1 MFFDECDSLKSVTFI
16 NFIRKFSAYY
26 LKMKRSLSLIL
37 LLACSIFAQSEV
49 LTNAEIIEMAKAG
62 LGAKVILDKIKSS
75 SCDFDGSAKSL
86 IELKKAG
93 VEDEIISEIIE
104 KSKKQRERIS
114 QTDEKPK
121 ESLNYSESQPNQE
134 VKTNLTPAEILKNA
148 KTIAIKKST
157 IHPSRQNLEKAL
169 LKRDEWRKFNL
180 TLTEFELNADLIID
194 IGFVPLSW
202 ITHRYTFRV
211 FDSRSGTVLAAGET
225 TSWGSLQENL
235 AKNII
240 AAINKIN

>member
-1 MFFDECDSLKSVTFI
+1 
-16 NFIRKFSAYY
+16 
-26 LKMKRSLSLIL
+26 MKKALSIIL
-37 LLACSIFAQSEV
+37 LFVCSMFAQNEV
-49 LTNAEIIEMAKAG
+49 LTNTDIIEMAKAG
-62 LGAKVILDKIKSS
+62 LGTKVILEKIKSS
-75 SCDFDGSAKSL
+75 TCNFDGSAKSL

-93 VEDEIISEIIE
+93 VEDEVISEIIE

-114 QTDEKPK
+114 QTEEKPK
-121 ESLNYSESQPNQE
+121 EFQNYSESQPNQE

-169 LKRDEWRKFNL
+169 LKRDEWKKFNL
-180 TLTEFELNADLIID
+180 TLTEFEQNADLIID

-202 ITHRYTFRV
+202 ITHRYTFRI

-240 AAINKIN
+240 ASLKTLENE

>member
-1 MFFDECDSLKSVTFI
+1 MKKALFI
-16 NFIRKFSAYY
+16 
-26 LKMKRSLSLIL
+26 IL
-37 LLACSIFAQSEV
+37 LFVCSIFAQSEV
-49 LTNAEIIEMAKAG
+49 LTNADIIEMAKAG

-75 SCDFDGSAKSL
+75 TCEFDGSAKSL

-93 VEDEIISEIIE
+93 VEDEVISEIIE

-114 QTDEKPK
+114 QTEEKPK
-121 ESLNYSESQPNQE
+121 DLVNYSESQPNQE
-134 VKTNLTPAEILKNA
+134 VKPNLILSEILRNS
-148 KTIAIKKST
+148 KTVAIKKST

-180 TLTEFELNADLIID
+180 TITEFEQNADLIID

-202 ITHRYTFRV
+202 ITHRYTFRI

-240 AAINKIN
+240 AALNKIN

>member
-1 MFFDECDSLKSVTFI
+1 
-16 NFIRKFSAYY
+16 
-26 LKMKRSLSLIL
+26 MKRIVLIIL
-37 LLACSIFAQSEV
+37 LFACPIFAQSEI
-49 LTNAEIIEMAKAG
+49 LTNADIIEMAKAG
-62 LGAKVILDKIKSS
+62 LGTKVILDKIKSS
-75 SCDFDGSAKSL
+75 ACEFDGSAKSL

-93 VEDEIISEIIE
+93 VEDEVISEIIE

-114 QTDEKPK
+114 QTEEKPK
-121 ESLNYSESQPNQE
+121 EFINYSESQPSPE
-134 VKTNLTPAEILKNA
+134 LKTNSTPLEILKNS
-148 KTIAIKKST
+148 KTVAIKKST

-180 TLTEFELNADLIID
+180 TLTEFEQNADLIID

-240 AAINKIN
+240 QSLKLMENK

>member
-1 MFFDECDSLKSVTFI
+1 MKKALSITLLFVCSV
-16 NFIRKFSAYY
+16 
-26 LKMKRSLSLIL
+26 
-37 LLACSIFAQSEV
+37 FAQNEV
-49 LTNAEIIEMAKAG
+49 LTNADIIEMAKAG
-62 LGAKVILDKIKSS
+62 LGAKVILEKIKSS
-75 SCDFDGSAKSL
+75 TCDFDDLAKSL

-93 VEDEIISEIIE
+93 VEDEVISEIIE

-114 QTDEKPK
+114 QTAEKTK
-121 ESLNYSESQPNQE
+121 EFQNYSESQPYQE
-134 VKTNLTPAEILKNA
+134 EKTNLTPAEILKNS
-148 KTIAIKKST
+148 KTVAIKKST

-180 TLTEFELNADLIID
+180 TLTEFEQNADLIID